1 MEEEEPSVDDE
12 WRLIEQGY
20 VETCEK
26 VLDKRNQTKRSGSV
40 RRPGRQLS
48 NERRRK
54 MRGTWPGRE
63 IRGAMRVGG
72 IRS

>member
-12 WRLIEQGY
+12 WRLIEQDY

-54 MRGTWPGRE
+54 MR
-63 IRGAMRVGG
+63 
-72 IRS
+72 